1 MRKFEI
7 IALILSLLFVVQCQ
21 SKSNTKK
28 EMSKKE
34 GVKSMVLVSSA
45 FKAGDMIPPKYTCDG
60 ENISPE
66 LSWSGAPAGTKSF
79 ALIAD
84 DPDAP
89 MGTWV
94 HWVVYNIP
102 DTTHQLKE
110 GIPPVQKLP
119 DGSLQGMTDFR
130 KIGYGGPC
138 PPSGVHRYYFKLYAL
153 DTMLSLPAGVTKAEL
168 LKAMEGHVLAKTE
181 LIGRYSR
188 K

>member
-1 MRKFEI
+1 MRKVGFI
-7 IALILSLLFVVQCQ
+7 ILVVSLLFVVQCQ
-21 SKSNTKK
+21 SKSNAKK
-28 EMSKKE
+28 EINKKE
-34 GVKSMVLVSSA
+34 GVKNMVLVSSA
-45 FKAGDMIPPKYTCDG
+45 FKAGEMIPSKYTCDG
-60 ENISPE
+60 ENISPQ

-94 HWVVYNIP
+94 HWVIYNIP

-110 GIPPVQKLP
+110 AVPPVQKLP
-119 DGSLQGMTDFR
+119 DGALQGISDFR

-168 LKAMEGHVLAKTE
+168 LKAMEGHILAKAE
-181 LIGRYSR
+181 LMGRYSR
-188 K
+188 R